1 MMNMSEEEINI
12 KKILVPIDG
21 SDASLKAAKYAIKAA
36 MCEKAQITCIH
47 VIPAPENISEFEGK
61 PFYSLQAYYDEL
73 GKYAKPWFEK
83 IIETGKKMGLSE
95 DNIITDIVAD
105 VSPVADAII
114 NYAANNNTDIIVM
127 GSKGKTG
134 LKRFLIGSVAEGVV
148 RHAHCPVVVVR

>member
-1 MMNMSEEEINI
+1 MLNMSEEEINI

-83 IIETGKKMGLSE
+83 IIETGKKMALSE

-105 VSPVADAII
+105 VSPVAD
-114 NYAANNNTDIIVM
+114 TDLIVM

-148 RHAHCPVVVVR
+148 RHAHCPVLVVR